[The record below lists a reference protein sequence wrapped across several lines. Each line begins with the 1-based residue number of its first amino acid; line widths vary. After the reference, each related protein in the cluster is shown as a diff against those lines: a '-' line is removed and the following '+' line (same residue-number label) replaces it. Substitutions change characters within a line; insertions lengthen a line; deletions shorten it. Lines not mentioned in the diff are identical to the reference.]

1 MGEVTILKSDG
12 AIAASVGYL
21 DLELPLNSIIHQ
33 ISVFPVSVS
42 IPTTTVGALLYE
54 GDNFITQ
61 VMPRDTASSN
71 ASYPQ
76 AAVSTPHLPLPRDRT
91 YKLRTVIYN
100 ITAGT
105 LWRVVVIVEVV
116 E

>member
-1 MGEVTILKSDG
+1 MGETTILKSEGPIG
-12 AIAASVGYL
+12 AGVGYL
-21 DLELPLNSIIHQ
+21 DLELPFNSIIHQ
-33 ISVFPVSVS
+33 ISVFPITVT

-54 GDNFITQ
+54 GDDFITQ

-76 AAVSTPHLPLPRDRT
+76 AAVLTPHLPLPKDRS

>member
-1 MGEVTILKSDG
+1 MGEVTILKLEKPIG
-12 AIAASVGYL
+12 ASLGYIEV
-21 DLELPLNSIIHQ
+21 ELPLNSVIHQ
-33 ISVFPVSVS
+33 ISVFPVTVT

-54 GDNFITQ
+54 GDDFITQ

-76 AAVSTPHLPLPRDRT
+76 AAVSTPHLPLPRDRSYT
-91 YKLRTVIYN
+91 LRTVIYN

-105 LWRVVVIVEVV
+105 LWRVVVIVEVI